1 MGRPQQLKPKPSSVV
16 LFVGPPLVG
25 KDEMIKL
32 LTKVM
37 TMKDVRGTVRH
48 VSPSEVLHW
57 STNPTVQRCKDEN
70 RPIPQEVISEVMN
83 EQIIGSLRD
92 VHLTA
97 INDYPRD
104 IEEARNLIAMLQKNR
119 VLRPV
124 CVHLTGTFNLFVKRL
139 EALMKSKGYDAALH
153 DRMMERWEKYRNS
166 CTTLIPYLRQMTQ
179 YVEIDPEPPEEEK
192 GEPRDLFALVWTLTG
207 HFFTELTTAPASV

>member
-37 TMKDVRGTVRH
+37 TTKDVQGTVRYI
-48 VSPSEVLHW
+48 SPSEVLRW
-57 STNPTVQRCKDEN
+57 STNPTIQRCRDEN
-70 RPIPQEVISEVMN
+70 RPIPQEVVSEVMN
-83 EQIIGSLRD
+83 EQIIESLRS

-97 INDYPRD
+97 IDDYPRGM
-104 IEEARNLIAMLQKNR
+104 EEARDMIAMLQKNR

-124 CVHLTGTFNLFVKRL
+124 CVHLIGTFNLFTGRL
-139 EALMKSKGYDAALH
+139 ATHIKNKGYDATLH
-153 DRMMERWEKYRNS
+153 DKMTERWEEYRRS
-166 CTTLIPYLRQMTQ
+166 CETMIPYLRQVTQ
-179 YVEIDPEPPEEEK
+179 YVEINPESLEEK
-192 GEPRDLFALVWTLTG
+192 KREPLDIFASMWALMG
-207 HFFTELTTAPASV
+207 HHVTELTTALA